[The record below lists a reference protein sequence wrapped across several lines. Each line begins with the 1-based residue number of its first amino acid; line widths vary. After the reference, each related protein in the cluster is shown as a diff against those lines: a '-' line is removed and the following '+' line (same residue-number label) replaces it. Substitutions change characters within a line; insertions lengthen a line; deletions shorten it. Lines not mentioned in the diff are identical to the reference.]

1 MSCLLKISLFHTSTL
16 HHILSTPDSLRG
28 WVKRKCSPQ
37 EEQIQIETWGRNE
50 GRDSVCPF
58 SSLPGTQEGNWHK
71 RKRNV
76 RKGAKTKHKPSTKTW
91 ITTFPIM
98 MNSKFRKTG
107 KLGKQ
112 KSKNSRTCTIRRT
125 CKRTRVHA
133 HAETNLKNVCRV
145 MAHGLSNS
153 RF

>member
-58 SSLPGTQEGNWHK
+58 PLSRE
-71 RKRNV
+71 RK
-76 RKGAKTKHKPSTKTW
+76 KE
-91 ITTFPIM
+91 
-98 MNSKFRKTG
+98 TG
-107 KLGKQ
+107 IKE
-112 KSKNSRTCTIRRT
+112 R
-125 CKRTRVHA
+125 
-133 HAETNLKNVCRV
+133 ET
-145 MAHGLSNS
+145 
-153 RF
+153 